1 MEDKIGEITNKRDSS
16 DSMEEWTVGALWG
29 EGLKGG
35 RLLEYEM
42 FPDRVI
48 TKANEV
54 IIGEV
59 QVWSNLWTAK
69 R

>member
-1 MEDKIGEITNKRDSS
+1 M
-16 DSMEEWTVGALWG
+16 GALWG

-59 QVWSNLWTAK
+59 QVWSNLWTATMT